1 MVYIIKG
8 ASLVAQIVKN
18 LPVMW
23 AIQVRS
29 LGREDSLEK
38 GWQPTPVFLP
48 VKFHGQRSLVAT
60 VHGVTEL
67 DTTEWLTHMY
77 N

>member
-60 VHGVTEL
+60 VHGVTVGH
-67 DTTEWLTHMY
+67 DWVTNTHV
-77 N
+77 